1 MLTAPVEPVKFPPYT
16 PGLTN
21 SNPELRRMPNRPKP
35 KIVNTST
42 IAAAY
47 RLSNAS
53 VELRLKR
60 LGVEPL
66 SEEVKGSKTFR
77 LWDLDEAKERLD
89 WYDSLSRKEKLE
101 FGRKQ
106 REDELPQ
113 DMQALATEVR
123 EMKDAVLR
131 ILDTLEKKKG
141 PDHHEE

>member
-1 MLTAPVEPVKFPPYT
+1 
-16 PGLTN
+16 
-21 SNPELRRMPNRPKP
+21 MPNRPKP